1 MNFNLWFLTLAS
13 WLLLM
18 SMAGSFHPPMTRT
31 PPDINCPLCESI
43 DTLAFEVKDAPGIR
57 RCQGCGFT
65 FAPAS
70 EKEDETLYD
79 ASFGDQNVHPTYERR
94 GGQYVIKNETKL
106 GALLDRFEPFR
117 KTGRI
122 LDIGCSAA
130 FFMHLA
136 QKRGWKAQGVEIA
149 PWAAEFS
156 RKELGVEVFNGM
168 LQDAKFENDS
178 FDVVFSSHVM
188 EHIGQ
193 PLPLLREMARVL
205 RPGGAH
211 VTVVPTQFYSP
222 TWLMAGRFYGDPP
235 PIHASFYSPATYRS
249 FLEKAGLRVQYLKC
263 NVELTRLRD
272 LLKSEQK
279 VSHDWH
285 EEKRQTLATDGETKS
300 PSSQPPW
307 VAPVKTILN
316 TIGTALGVG
325 DEMLVIAV
333 KE

>member
-1 MNFNLWFLTLAS
+1 MISANV
-13 WLLLM
+13 
-18 SMAGSFHPPMTRT
+18 
-31 PPDINCPLCESI
+31 CPLCESA
-43 DTLAFEVKDAPGIR
+43 DTAAFEVNGAPGVR
-57 RCQGCGFT
+57 RCGKCGFT
-65 FAPAS
+65 FAPAPT

-79 ASFGDQNVHPTYERR
+79 ATFGDQNVHPTYERR
-94 GGQYVIKNETKL
+94 GGQYVIKNEAKL
-106 GALLDRFEPFR
+106 SALLDRFEPFR

-136 QKRGWKAQGVEIA
+136 QKRGWKAKGVEIA

-156 RKELGVEVFNGM
+156 RKELGVDVFNGM
-168 LQDAKFENDS
+168 LQDANLENDS

-193 PLPLLREMARVL
+193 PLTLLREMARVL

-222 TWLMAGRFYGDPP
+222 TWLVSRRFYGDPP
-235 PIHASFYSPATYRS
+235 PIHASFYSPATYRA
-249 FLEKAGLRVQYLKC
+249 FLEKAGLRVHTLKC

-272 LLKSEQK
+272 MLKSQQK
-279 VSHDWH
+279 VEEDWR
-285 EEKRQTLATDGETKS
+285 KGKSQALSGEGQKAA
-300 PSSQPPW
+300 PSAAPAW
-307 VAPVKTILN
+307 VAPVKTVLN
-316 TIGTALGVG
+316 AVGTALGVG